1 MSLND
6 QSKPEASSS
15 NGAASIAASTAAD
28 ARYLERFIAGV
39 TDYAIYALSPDGI
52 VVTWNAGAQRFKQY
66 TPQEIIGSHFSSFYT
81 EEDQRSGKPQR
92 ALATAVSVGKYEEEG
107 WRVRKDKTRFWA
119 SVVIDAI
126 RDEDGELVGFAKIT
140 RDVTERKQAQD
151 RLHASEERFRLL
163 VQGVTDYAIY
173 MLSPEGLITNW
184 NAGAARIKGYQAA
197 DVVGTHFSR
206 FYTEPDR
213 AAGLPERALAVA
225 RSEGRFENEGWR
237 VRKDGSTFWSHV
249 VIDAI
254 RDDHGQL
261 IGFAKITRDITERR
275 DATVTLEKTR
285 EALFQSQKL
294 EAIGK
299 LTGGIAHDFN
309 NLLSVIVSGAE
320 LLAREHKSA
329 SSAKILDS
337 IQRSAMRGATLTQQL
352 LSFARQQPP
361 AQHDYN
367 LNKVIQQF
375 EAILRRAAPPEIQ
388 FELRLCDRPNLVRID
403 AVQFEAA
410 VLNLV
415 SNACDAMPDGGILVL
430 ETDTVRLADQQ
441 VAGAAAG
448 DYLLMSVTD
457 TGSGMPADVV
467 ARAVEPFFTTKPV
480 GQGTGLGLSQAYGL
494 AQQSGGTLHI
504 QSDIG
509 KGSCVSLYF
518 PMRQSDD
525 VGASLE
531 TNDGNDKALIVDDQP
546 EVLDIAVEQ
555 FKSLGYD
562 VFSANSAT
570 EALAILRR
578 IPDIDVLFSD
588 VVMPGM
594 NGYELGREAL
604 QINPELQ
611 ILLVSGY
618 AAPELAPKFGDS
630 SKFQVLAKPYR
641 MSEVIKKLRQAG

>member
-1 MSLND
+1 MSPND
-6 QSKPEASSS
+6 PSAPNGRSATASAVASS
-15 NGAASIAASTAAD
+15 ATD
-28 ARYLERFIAGV
+28 ARYLERFISGV
-39 TDYAIYALSPDGI
+39 TDYAIYALAPDGT
-52 VVTWNAGAQRFKQY
+52 VATWNAGAQRFKQY
-66 TPQEIIGSHFSSFYT
+66 TAAEIIGCHFSRFYT
-81 EEDQRSGKPQR
+81 DEDRLSGKPQR
-92 ALATAVSVGKYEEEG
+92 ALATAESAGKYEEEG

-126 RDEDGELVGFAKIT
+126 RGEDGELVGFAKIT
-140 RDVTERKQAQD
+140 RDVTDRKLAQD
-151 RLHASEERFRLL
+151 RLRASEEKFRLL

-173 MLSPEGLITNW
+173 MLSPEGLVTNW

-213 AAGLPERALAVA
+213 AAGLPEKALARA

-254 RDDHGQL
+254 RNDAGEL

-275 DATVTLEKTR
+275 DAAETLEKTR

-309 NLLSVIVSGAE
+309 NLLNVIVSGAE

-337 IQRSAMRGATLTQQL
+337 IQRAAMRGAALTQQL
-352 LSFARQQPP
+352 LSFARQQP
-361 AQHDYN
+361 QVQDDYN

-375 EAILRRAAPPEIQ
+375 EAILRRAVPPEVQ
-388 FELRLCDRPNLVRID
+388 FELKLCDQPNLVRID

-410 VLNLV
+410 VLNLI
-415 SNACDAMPDGGILVL
+415 SNACDAMPAGGTLVIRTEL
-430 ETDTVRLADQQ
+430 VHLADQQ

-448 DYLLMSVTD
+448 AYLRMSVSD
-457 TGSGMPADVV
+457 NGIGMPADVV

-480 GQGTGLGLSQAYGL
+480 GKGTGLGLSQAYGL
-494 AQQSGGTLHI
+494 VQQSGGVLHI
-504 QSDIG
+504 HSETGHGTCI
-509 KGSCVSLYF
+509 SLYF
-518 PMRQSDD
+518 PLLEQDGA
-525 VGASLE
+525 GASLE
-531 TNDGNDKALIVDDQP
+531 TNNGNDKALIVDDQP
-546 EVLDIAVEQ
+546 EVLGIAVEQ

-562 VFSANSAT
+562 VFSANSGT

-578 IPDIDVLFSD
+578 MPDIDVLFSD

-604 QINPELQ
+604 LINPDIQ
-611 ILLVSGY
+611 VLLVSGY
-618 AAPELAPKFGDS
+618 ARPELAPQFGDT
-630 SKFQVLAKPYR
+630 SKFQLLVKPYR
-641 MSEVIKKLRQAG
+641 MSEVIKKLRQGR